1 MSQFEIYYKFAFCLY
16 KRYIFV
22 KHDWNI
28 FDRFPEIHPLFI
40 IMEST
45 ISNNLTPNSDWSFY
59 IPENG
64 QFLAI
69 IIYNVQTSAIV
80 RKWDY
85 IKLNHLS
92 LTKRTYK

>member
-1 MSQFEIYYKFAFCLY
+1 MQKVY
-16 KRYIFV
+16 FV

-45 ISNNLTPNSDWSFY
+45 ISNKLTPNSDWSFY
-59 IPENG
+59 IPENR

-80 RKWDY
+80 RK
-85 IKLNHLS
+85 
-92 LTKRTYK
+92 